1 MKEPALTLQ
10 PPATQKSR
18 FLRTVLWSSAGVAV
32 NILLGIFLSPILV
45 RKLGV
50 AQYGVWVLLFS
61 TMDYLRL
68 LDFGFRAA
76 VINRCA
82 RHRATLE
89 WTRVNETIS
98 TAILYFLI
106 MSAACCVAALLARG
120 PAMDFF
126 NIDPL
131 LRPDARQLLLII
143 AVSISARLVLSP
155 V

>member
-1 MKEPALTLQ
+1 MTADRK
-10 PPATQKSR
+10 R
-18 FLRTVLWSSAGVAV
+18 FLYNVIWSWTGVAV
-32 NILLGIFLSPILV
+32 NLLLGLFLSPILV

-82 RHRATLE
+82 RHKANQE
-89 WTRVNETIS
+89 WAAINETVN
-98 TAILYFLI
+98 TAIVYFVL
-106 MSAACCVAALLARG
+106 MSAACVIAAVLVRQ

-126 NIDPL
+126 NVDPA
-131 LRPDARQLLLII
+131 LRPEARLLLIII
-143 AVSISARLVLSP
+143 AVSI
-155 V
+155 